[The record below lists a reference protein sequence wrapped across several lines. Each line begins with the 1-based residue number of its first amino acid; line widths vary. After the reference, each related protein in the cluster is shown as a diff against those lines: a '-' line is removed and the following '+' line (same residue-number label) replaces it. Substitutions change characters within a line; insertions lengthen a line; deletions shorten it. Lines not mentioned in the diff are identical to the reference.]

1 MFGELREPMKRQL
14 IGPVCL
20 FVLTGLPLV
29 AEEPARGRLD
39 DFTTPILQ
47 TAGGDRAGSANL
59 SGLTSSRSFPQ
70 MSLAPAT
77 SGTPLLG
84 TEFSSGGGSL
94 IYSGSPIT
102 EKLMGQ
108 IRADWKAQDARRLER
123 ERRAE
128 QPVTRAMYYVFPEEQ
143 SYSVGHTKMGG
154 GLINAV
160 KQRNPF
166 CLLDQVFF
174 LWSF

>member
-1 MFGELREPMKRQL
+1 MKRQL
-14 IGPVCL
+14 TGPACL
-20 FVLTGLPLV
+20 FLLTALQLV
-29 AEEPARGRLD
+29 AEESARGRLD
-39 DFTTPILQ
+39 DFTIPILQ
-47 TAGGDRAGSANL
+47 TAVGNRPDSANL
-59 SGLTSSRSFPQ
+59 SSLTGSRSVPQ

-77 SGTPLLG
+77 PGPPLLG

-102 EKLMGQ
+102 EKLMTQ
-108 IRADWKAQDARRLER
+108 IRADWKAQDAQRLER

-143 SYSVGHTKMGG
+143 SYSVGHTKIGG

-166 CLLDQVFF
+166 CLFDQVFF